1 MLLDGQVDIGIA
13 TEALN
18 DIPNL
23 VHFPFYSWTHSVI
36 IPIGH
41 PLEQIPYPSLEDI
54 AAYPIITYYSGM
66 TGRAKIDAAFAAAG
80 VSPDIVLSAL
90 DSDVVK
96 TYVELGLGIGIVAS
110 VAFNSQRDSNLR
122 MLDCT
127 RIFEANTT
135 HIAVRHGNYLR
146 GYAFQFME
154 LCSANLTEAS
164 VRKALAAGADEV

>member
-1 MLLDGQVDIGIA
+1 
-13 TEALN
+13 
-18 DIPNL
+18 
-23 VHFPFYSWTHSVI
+23 
-36 IPIGH
+36 
-41 PLEQIPYPSLEDI
+41 
-54 AAYPIITYYSGM
+54 
-66 TGRAKIDAAFAAAG
+66 
-80 VSPDIVLSAL
+80 
-90 DSDVVK
+90 
-96 TYVELGLGIGIVAS
+96 
-110 VAFNSQRDSNLR
+110 